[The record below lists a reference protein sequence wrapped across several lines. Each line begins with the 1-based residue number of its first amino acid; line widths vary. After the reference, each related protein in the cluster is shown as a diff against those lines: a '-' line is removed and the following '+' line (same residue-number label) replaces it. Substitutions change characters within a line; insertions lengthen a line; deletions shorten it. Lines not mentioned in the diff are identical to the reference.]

1 MLESMDAVPL
11 ALYRQYTWKM
21 HVPQNTA
28 YAKHNGILIHVSE
41 ASRGASCGCVC
52 VVCGGFLI
60 AKKGRLRT
68 HHFAHFKETNCI
80 GAAETILHML
90 SKELIQ
96 EMGSIV
102 IPPYHFQKRRKLKN
116 GLEVSHDESVANGG
130 EVMIDRVDLETS
142 EAGFVP
148 DVILHSGSKKLI
160 IEIAVSNK
168 VKREKLRRIRNS
180 GLPAIEISLN
190 EEDAFLLRE
199 ELKAKLRDDLS
210 SKKWLFHPKQ
220 REAER
225 NYLSKLRDAI
235 RKYRLR
241 TQDGKVSRRIEKEF
255 PQLSYSYSYTNN
267 SYEYR
272 NFDREFYEF
281 HQKHGRLPTNEE
293 CLRIWPYI
301 YKKF

>member
-1 MLESMDAVPL
+1 
-11 ALYRQYTWKM
+11 M

-28 YAKHNGILIHVSE
+28 YAKRNGILIHVSE
-41 ASRGASCGCVC
+41 ATRGASCGCIC
-52 VVCGGFLI
+52 VVCGGSLI

-80 GAAETILHML
+80 GAAETILHLL

-96 EMGSIV
+96 EMSLIV

-116 GLEVSHDESVANGG
+116 GSYVTHDESVAHGG
-130 EVMIDRVDLETS
+130 EVTIDKVDLETS
-142 EAGFVP
+142 EAGFVR

-180 GLPAIEISLN
+180 NLPAIEISLN
-190 EEDAFLLRE
+190 EGDAFLLRA

-235 RKYRLR
+235 RKYRLHS
-241 TQDGKVSRRIEKEF
+241 QDGKVSRRIDKEF
-255 PQLSYSYSYTNN
+255 PQPSYSSTNN
-267 SYEYR
+267 SYAYR
-272 NFDREFYEF
+272 NYDREFYEF
-281 HQKHGRLPTNEE
+281 YQKHGRFPTDEE

-301 YKKF
+301 YKKN